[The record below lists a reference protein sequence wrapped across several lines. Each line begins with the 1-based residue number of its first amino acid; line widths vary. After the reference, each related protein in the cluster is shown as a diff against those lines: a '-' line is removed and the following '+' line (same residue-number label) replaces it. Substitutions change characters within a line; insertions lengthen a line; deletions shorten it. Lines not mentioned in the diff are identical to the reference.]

1 MSKNIH
7 ESTDIAIIGGGPAGM
22 QAALV
27 ASRARKRVVVFDEPA
42 PPRNGASRG
51 VHNFL
56 GLDGMLPQEI
66 RDIAWK
72 QINDY
77 QYAELRK
84 ERVVDFRRSGDGRF
98 LIRGADGTELET
110 AKVVL
115 AVGYY
120 DVYPDVAGFI
130 DCWAST
136 IIQCPFCDG
145 YENSGRIWGIV
156 PSSDYQLKNYPKMAM
171 NWTSEVN
178 VLIPPGIEIE
188 PAYREE
194 LYDLN
199 IKFYEGTISKI
210 DHSEGKLEA
219 VTLDSGERVKVETLM
234 WTPPRQPSQLIHNLV
249 ENIGVAINDTGNVIT
264 DEMQRTNVSGL
275 WAAGEV
281 SKCCSNALD
290 SAAAGSRAAKSIIR
304 SWSLKNHNK
313 SEPYVRNERS
323 FRLLNGRKDK
333 LKYES
338 EKIQTLYAHCKAG
351 IQK

>member
-1 MSKNIH
+1 MSKKIH

-27 ASRARKRVVVFDEPA
+27 ASRARKRVVVFDESS

-56 GLDGMLPQEI
+56 GLDGLLPEQI
-66 RDIAWK
+66 QKIAWK
-72 QINDY
+72 QINLY
-77 QYAELRK
+77 QSAELRK
-84 ERVVDFRRSGDGRF
+84 ERVVDIRRNEDGRF
-98 LIRGADGTELET
+98 LITGADGTKLKT

-115 AVGYY
+115 AVGYH
-120 DVYPDVAGFI
+120 DVYPDVPGFV
-130 DCWAST
+130 DCWANT

-145 YENSGRIWGIV
+145 YENSDRIWGIV
-156 PSSDYQLKNYPKMAM
+156 PGSENQLKNFPKLAL

-178 VLIPPGIEIE
+178 ILIPPNIEID

-194 LYDLN
+194 LSDLN
-199 IKFYEGTISKI
+199 ITIYKGTISEI
-210 DHSEGKLEA
+210 DHSEGKLES
-219 VTLDSGERVKVETLM
+219 VTLDSGERVTIETLM
-234 WTPPRQPSQLIHNLV
+234 WTPPTQSSLLIQTLV
-249 ENIGVAINDTGNVIT
+249 ETIGLAINDAGNVIT

-304 SWSLKNHNK
+304 CWSLQNHNK
-313 SEPYVRNERS
+313 SEPYVKMRDYLDYYTVERM
-323 FRLLNGRKDK
+323 
-333 LKYES
+333 Y
-338 EKIQTLYAHCKAG
+338 
-351 IQK
+351 